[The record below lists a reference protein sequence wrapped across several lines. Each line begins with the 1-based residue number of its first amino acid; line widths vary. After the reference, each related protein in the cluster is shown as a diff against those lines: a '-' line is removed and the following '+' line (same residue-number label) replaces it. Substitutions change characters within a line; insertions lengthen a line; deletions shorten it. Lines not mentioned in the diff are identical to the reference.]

1 MSSNTQQPWAIVV
14 GAGPAGLLL
23 ALRLAQQSISVC
35 LLDMAET
42 LDTQPRATHYA
53 SPAVHELARAQVLEE
68 IREAGFDP
76 KVVSF
81 RRLDEKRTRYATMD
95 AAVLADHPDRMACLP
110 LNDLSR
116 ILLARLEKQP
126 SASVRWQ
133 CKVVDLGQD
142 ETRAW
147 LDVETAT
154 GKERL
159 FATYIAGCDGANSQV
174 RRSLFGDWEFP
185 GRTWNEQIVAT
196 NVSHT
201 SSLPV
206 LNMATFSRVLTCS
219 CQIDVLP
226 I

>member
-1 MSSNTQQPWAIVV
+1 MSANTPQPWAIVV

-23 ALRLAQQSISVC
+23 ALRLAQQNIAVC

-42 LDTQPRATHYA
+42 LDAQPRATHYA
-53 SPAVHELARAQVLEE
+53 SPAVYELARAEVLDE

-81 RRLDEKRTRYATMD
+81 RRLDENRTRYATMD
-95 AAVLADHPDRMACLP
+95 AAVLGNHPDRMACLP

-126 SASVRWQ
+126 TASVRWQ
-133 CKVVDLGQD
+133 CKVVGLGQD
-142 ETRAW
+142 EMRAW
-147 LDVETAT
+147 LDLETAT

-159 FATYIAGCDGANSQV
+159 FASYIAGCDGANSQV

-196 NVSHT
+196 NVSK
-201 SSLPV
+201 PPCFPFV
-206 LNMATFSRVLTCS
+206 LYVLTRWFH
-219 CQIDVLP
+219 IVVLS